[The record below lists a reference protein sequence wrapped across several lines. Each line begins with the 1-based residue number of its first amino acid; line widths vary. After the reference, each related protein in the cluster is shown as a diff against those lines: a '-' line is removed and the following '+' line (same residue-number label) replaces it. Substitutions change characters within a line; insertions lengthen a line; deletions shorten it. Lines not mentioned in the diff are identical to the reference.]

1 MKFTLPIKNNFW
13 KKVYKQLK
21 PWREVVLPGLSIILL
36 IVVARSTGLLQS
48 QEWLVFDQLLRM
60 RPNEAIDP
68 RVVIVGI
75 DEEDINYVGTYPIPD
90 KDIAKMLR
98 ILHTYKPRVIGLDI
112 FKDKDSNSD
121 RADFALA
128 LRENANII
136 GVEVALNQK
145 RTFNV
150 KPPPELPPERVGFAD
165 VIVDPDGKLRRSLM
179 ASKTYT
185 GKLKYSL
192 PLRLAQLYLR
202 EQGIV
207 FHHGSHSYDPIGFSS
222 SQLVRFLPNSG
233 GYVGTDAN
241 GFQILLNFR
250 SDPEPFRILS
260 LRDVLTKKID
270 PNWISDRVVIVG
282 MTASSIK
289 DRFITSAV
297 KRTFYTK
304 DLGFENSANQYQWIY
319 GVEIHAHATSQII
332 SNVLDR
338 RTLLKV
344 WPKFWEYLWILAWG
358 LLGII
363 LGLILQSPAKTLLS
377 LGLASIGLVGICY
390 IFLVVGWWIPLVP
403 TLLALTSAGLTTF
416 FFDRDLRTLLEQR
429 NLTLKRCF
437 ETIHNGPLQT
447 LAVILRSLGEE
458 NIECEKL
465 RSQLE
470 QVNRELRSIPDYLG
484 QEMLSGNDSLYLDG
498 NEVLDLQTP
507 IAELLYHIYD
517 STLQRNF
524 QGFKTIQSFI
534 PPNFEPLEDCYLNA
548 EQKRGLYLFLQE
560 ALCNVGKHSQAATRL
575 DVICTRS
582 ATEYC
587 LQIIDNGSGII
598 SKSNYQSGGRGTDQ
612 AQDLARKLRG
622 KFRRF
627 PHSPQ
632 GTVCELSWPVART
645 WRQRFLYP
653 GNWKFFSTRTDV
665 I

>member
-1 MKFTLPIKNNFW
+1 MKFTLIIKGNFW

-21 PWREVVLPGLSIILL
+21 PWREVVLPGLSIIIL
-36 IVVARSTGLLQS
+36 IVLLRSTGLLQS

-60 RPNEAIDP
+60 RPNEAIDR

-75 DEEDINYVGTYPIPD
+75 DEEDINYVGSYPIPD
-90 KDIAKMLR
+90 KDIAKMLS
-98 ILHTYKPRVIGLDI
+98 ILHTYKPRVIGLDL

-128 LRENANII
+128 LRENPNII

-165 VIVDPDGKLRRSLM
+165 VIVDPDGKLRRNLL
-179 ASKTYT
+179 AAKTHT

-192 PLRLAQLYLR
+192 PLRLAQFYLR

-207 FHHGSHSYDPIGFSS
+207 FHHGSHSYDPIGFGSS
-222 SQLVRFLPNSG
+222 RLVRFLPNSG

-260 LRDVLTKKID
+260 LRDVLTKKFD

-289 DRFITSAV
+289 DKFTTSAV
-297 KRTFYTK
+297 KRTLYTR
-304 DLGFENSANQYQWIY
+304 DLGIENSADQFQWIY
-319 GVEIHAHATSQII
+319 GVEIHAHTTSEII
-332 SNVLDR
+332 SNVLDGR
-338 RTLLKV
+338 PLLKV
-344 WPKFWEYLWILAWG
+344 WSKFWEYLWILAWG
-358 LLGII
+358 LFGII
-363 LGLILQSPAKTLLS
+363 LGLILQSPIKTLLS
-377 LGLASIGLVGICY
+377 LGLASIGLVAICY
-390 IFLVVGWWIPLVP
+390 ILLIVGWWIPLVP
-403 TLLALTSAGLTTF
+403 TFLSLASAGLTTS

-429 NLTLKRCF
+429 SLTMKRCF

-458 NIECEKL
+458 DIETGKL

-470 QVNRELRSIPDYLG
+470 QLNRELRSIPDYLS
-484 QEMLSGNDSLYLDG
+484 QEMLSRHDSLYLEG
-498 NEVLDLQTP
+498 NEILDLQTP

-517 STLQRNF
+517 STLRRNF
-524 QGFKTIQSFI
+524 QGFETIQSFI

-548 EQKRGLYLFLQE
+548 DQKRGLYLFLQE
-560 ALCNVGKHSQAATRL
+560 ALCNVGKHSQGATRL
-575 DVICTRS
+575 DVICMRS
-582 ATEYC
+582 AREYC
-587 LQIIDNGSGII
+587 LQIIDNGSGMI

-632 GTVCELSWPVART
+632 GTVCELTWCAART

-653 GNWKFFSTRTDV
+653 GNWKFFSARTDV
-665 I
+665 T